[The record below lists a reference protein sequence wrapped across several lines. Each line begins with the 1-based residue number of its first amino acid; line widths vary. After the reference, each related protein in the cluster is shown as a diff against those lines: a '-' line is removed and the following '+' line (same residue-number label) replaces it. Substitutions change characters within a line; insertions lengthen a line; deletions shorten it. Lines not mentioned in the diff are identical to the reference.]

1 MLEVALV
8 MLALIGVLTW
18 VFRDAIIDRIA
29 EKLFD
34 KSWLIGPDDKDSH

>member
-1 MLEVALV
+1 MLEVALI

-34 KSWLIGPDDKDSH
+34 EHWLFGPDDKDSH